1 MTECFSRKPSSD
13 GSGLQDGRRQSAGA
27 ANRTGGF
34 LDGSRL
40 RMGFLESNG
49 LLDDVSSS
57 GSAAFGSAQLI
68 EPDSLQGV
76 VFACE
81 GVEGATVLLNGPTGC
96 KYYHSSISDSQT
108 FRQMEFDPLNFP
120 MTWYFGQPR
129 VPCTYLDNSDYV
141 YGSEKKLVEA
151 LEYFRDAAHVKLLC
165 IVNSPGAA
173 LIGDDLV
180 GIAERTL
187 DGRPFMT
194 IETPGFSEGM
204 CAGHEKAACAIV
216 DHLIPRGEAASGAVD
231 EHRVNVLGL
240 SLYQRHYTGDVAEIR
255 RLLEAMG
262 LTVGC
267 VLCAGGSVD
276 DVRELPRAAL
286 NVVVNPEFGLQ
297 TARHLQERFGT
308 PYYVCDPLPIGFD
321 ATERMA
327 REVAALV
334 GGDAVPVLRECR
346 EARKRAFSYIS
357 RLNSLTGLPTG
368 VPFAVEGTYSQL
380 RAYAEFFVRYLAMVP
395 VALMPAFP
403 QADCARK
410 QLVGVLDELGFA
422 DALGRDPIDGH
433 IVGGMLC
440 DGEGMVD
447 CDSADV
453 RDADCNMADGQER
466 GCDLAGGQLADCG
479 MAGEDTSGVA
489 CRDRADVG
497 FTPPELFFGSGAV
510 IGRMRLANMRF
521 SGVETMLP
529 SLGYLDVVP
538 KTHFGPR
545 GALQLVES
553 VLNGLVF

>member
-1 MTECFSRKPSSD
+1 MTDCSSRRPSSNLAD
-13 GSGLQDGRRQSAGA
+13 MP
-27 ANRTGGF
+27 F
-34 LDGSRL
+34 
-40 RMGFLESNG
+40 
-49 LLDDVSSS
+49 
-57 GSAAFGSAQLI
+57 GSAAFGQPMAI

-151 LEYFRDAAHVKLLC
+151 LEYFRDAPGVELLC

-173 LIGDDLV
+173 LIGDDLC
-180 GIAERTL
+180 GIAERHL
-187 DGRPFMT
+187 GGRPFMT

-216 DHLIPRGEAASGAVD
+216 DHLIPEMASEEVAPCHSGSEAKNLREMDCSTGRAVGEAASSAV
-231 EHRVNVLGL
+231 EERRVNVLGL

-308 PYYVCDPLPIGFD
+308 PYYVCGPLPIGFD

-327 REVAALV
+327 REVAARV
-334 GGDAVPVLRECR
+334 GGDAAPVLAECR

-368 VPFAVEGTYSQL
+368 VPFAAEGTYAQL
-380 RAYAEFFVRYLAMVP
+380 NAYVEFFTRYLALVP
-395 VALMPAFP
+395 VALAPAFP
-403 QADCARK
+403 QADYARDA
-410 QLVGVLDELGFA
+410 LVDLLDELGFA
-422 DALGRDPIDGH
+422 DALGRDPIDGRS
-433 IVGGMLC
+433 IGG
-440 DGEGMVD
+440 V
-447 CDSADV
+447 SH
-453 RDADCNMADGQER
+453 
-466 GCDLAGGQLADCG
+466 GGNL
-479 MAGEDTSGVA
+479 AGEDAKASGCVA
-489 CRDRADVG
+489 TDGGIRDAECLDGPDVD
-497 FTPPELFFGSGAV
+497 FTPPELFFGSGAT
-510 IGRMRLANMRF
+510 IGRMRLAGLRF

-538 KTHFGPR
+538 KTHYGPR